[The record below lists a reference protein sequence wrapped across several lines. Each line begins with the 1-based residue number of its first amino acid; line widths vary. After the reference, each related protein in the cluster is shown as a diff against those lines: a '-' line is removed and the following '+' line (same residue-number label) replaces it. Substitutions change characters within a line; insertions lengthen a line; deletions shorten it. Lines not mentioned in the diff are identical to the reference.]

1 MYRNIRDLREDADMT
16 QKQMAEMLHGSQLF
30 LFPFPPPPLANPR
43 SIRYTGCITHR
54 EARHE
59 HPQ

>member
-1 MYRNIRDLREDADMT
+1 MT

-43 SIRYTGCITHR
+43 AIRYTGCITHR